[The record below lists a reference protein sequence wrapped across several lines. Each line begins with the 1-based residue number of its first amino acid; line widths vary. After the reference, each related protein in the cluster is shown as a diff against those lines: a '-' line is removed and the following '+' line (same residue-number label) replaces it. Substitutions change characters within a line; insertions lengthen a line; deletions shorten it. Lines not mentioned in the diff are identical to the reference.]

1 MAIYKLALLSRNAAF
16 ACRWTTS
23 QTTKCASNGT
33 IALQTIDLTLSLNPA
48 LPSSEFAYLP
58 GKDAIWIQSDKNKI
72 DPASSESFGP
82 REAFQFLVDCLQ
94 ATESSGKRLVRL
106 ITPLQGGT
114 VIRSDIIPLRLKDA
128 FGVERAVSFLEPL
141 QSLSGET
148 VCLDVAS
155 LPKLFRSSAGGILL
169 QQSISGGDVDSA
181 VPIIMPPEFEADFEN
196 KMSLPWVLPRP
207 IARKRLVL
215 VGISY
220 RAPSQGSWTVYACEA
235 ARALGIDL
243 VIMDKPGCW
252 IERSEYS
259 QWYEAFLPAGT
270 WWTNPPGH
278 DMADRIAETVKS
290 YGKKIDGIIAFID
303 SFQVTVSRA
312 AEKLGLPHQPAE
324 SYEIATDKYQV
335 GIAEGRKPFY
345 GSTAEEAL
353 DFASAEDLSYPL
365 ILKPRLGLNSE
376 GIVRVNNAAEI
387 HAGVEMIQK
396 TFFKSFTMEKYCDGP
411 EVDVNMILLD
421 GEVLFC
427 EICDDFPKPGDQ
439 SDVTVPASQRSF
451 LETYLVHPSALPPSE
466 LEMLQSSIG
475 ASLRQIGISSGVLH
489 VEARVQRSSVEY
501 RSEGGFVD
509 LQPMNK
515 ATTSAP
521 PAPWILEINPRPPG
535 STASRIVES
544 VYGIDYFGVAL
555 SLAVEDKD
563 RARSLSLPFQ
573 NGAQYTGVLVFIGAD
588 FDETCEGIFDSD
600 DICRELISRRP
611 DLAKNINRY
620 GCLVKRGQKV
630 PHPNSGA
637 NTFIAYFNVFSKSR
651 KEALQVAAEVR
662 EEVRYSFR

>member
-1 MAIYKLALLSRNAAF
+1 MAVYKLALLAGNGAF
-16 ACRWTTS
+16 ICRWTTS
-23 QTTKCASNGT
+23 QITKCVSNGS

-48 LPSSEFAYLP
+48 LSSSEFAHLL
-58 GKDAIWIQSDKNKI
+58 GNNAIWIQSDNNNI
-72 DPASSESFGP
+72 EPASTESFGS
-82 REAFQFLVDCLQ
+82 REAFQFLVNCLQ
-94 ATESSGKRLVRL
+94 ATKSSEKRLVRL
-106 ITPLQGGT
+106 ITPLQRGT
-114 VIRSDIIPLRLKDA
+114 VIRSDIIPLRLKGA
-128 FGVERAVSFLEPL
+128 FGVERVVSFLTPL
-141 QSLSGET
+141 QSLSGEA
-148 VCLDVAS
+148 VCLDVVS
-155 LPKLFRSSAGGILL
+155 LSKLFRSSAGGILL
-169 QQSISGGDVDSA
+169 QQSFPGTDVDSA
-181 VPIIMPPEFEADFEN
+181 VPIVPPEFEAEFEN
-196 KMSLPWVLPRP
+196 KMSLPWVLPRSTT
-207 IARKRLVL
+207 RKRLVL

-220 RAPSQGSWTVYACEA
+220 RAPSQGSWAVYACEA

-243 VIMDKPGCW
+243 VIIDKPGCW

-270 WWTNPPGH
+270 WWTNPPGL
-278 DMADRIAETVKS
+278 DMADHIVETVKS
-290 YGKKIDGIIAFID
+290 YGKKIDGIVAFID
-303 SFQVTVSRA
+303 SFQATVSRA
-312 AEKLGLPHQPAE
+312 AEKLCLPHQPAE

-335 GIAEGRKPFY
+335 GIAEGRNPFN
-345 GSTAEEAL
+345 GSTVEEAL
-353 DFASAEDLSYPL
+353 EFASAEDLSYPL

-387 HAGVEMIQK
+387 QAGVDMIQK

-421 GEVLFC
+421 GEILFC

-439 SDVTVPASQRSF
+439 SDMTVPASQMSF
-451 LETYLVHPSALPPSE
+451 LETYLVHPSALPPPE

-475 ASLRQIGISSGVLH
+475 ATLQRIGISSGVLH

-501 RSEGGFVD
+501 RSDGGVLD
-509 LQPMNK
+509 LQPIEK

-521 PAPWILEINPRPPG
+521 PTPWILEINPRPPG

-555 SLAVEDKD
+555 ALAIEDKD

-573 NGAQYTGVLVFIGAD
+573 NGAQHTGVLVFIGAD

-600 DICRELISRRP
+600 DICSELLGRRP

-630 PHPNSGA
+630 PHPSSGA

-651 KEALQVAAEVR
+651 KEALEIAVEVR
-662 EEVRYSFR
+662 KEVRYSFR

>member
-1 MAIYKLALLSRNAAF
+1 MVEREVTIFWKAAF
-16 ACRWTTS
+16 ICRWATS
-23 QTTKCASNGT
+23 HITKCASNGNT
-33 IALQTIDLTLSLNPA
+33 ALQIIDLTLSLNPA
-48 LPSSEFAYLP
+48 LSSSEFVHLP
-58 GKDAIWIQSDKNKI
+58 GKDAIWIQSDNNKI
-72 DPASSESFGP
+72 EPASTESFGS
-82 REAFQFLVDCLQ
+82 REAFQFLVNCLQ
-94 ATESSGKRLVRL
+94 ATESSKERLVRL
-106 ITPLQGGT
+106 ITPLQRGT
-114 VIRSDIIPLRLKDA
+114 VIRSDIIPLRLKGA
-128 FGVERAVSFLEPL
+128 FGVERVVSFLTPL
-141 QSLSGET
+141 QSLSGEA
-148 VCLDVAS
+148 VCLDVIS
-155 LPKLFRSSAGGILL
+155 LPELFRSSAGGILL
-169 QQSISGGDVDSA
+169 QQSFSGTDGNPA
-181 VPIIMPPEFEADFEN
+181 VPIVPPEFEAEFGN
-196 KMSLPWVLPRP
+196 KMSLPWVLPRSTT
-207 IARKRLVL
+207 RKRLVL

-243 VIMDKPGCW
+243 VIIDKPGCW

-278 DMADRIAETVKS
+278 DMADRIVEMVKS
-290 YGKKIDGIIAFID
+290 YDKKIDDIVAFID

-335 GIAEGRKPFY
+335 GIAEGRNPFH

-353 DFASAEDLSYPL
+353 GFASAENLSYPL

-387 HAGVEMIQK
+387 RAGVEMIQK

-421 GEVLFC
+421 GEILFC

-439 SDVTVPASQRSF
+439 SDMTVPASQRSF
-451 LETYLVHPSALPPSE
+451 LETYLVHPSALPSPE
-466 LEMLQSSIG
+466 LEMLRSSIG
-475 ASLRQIGISSGVLH
+475 ATLRRIGISSGVLH

-501 RSEGGFVD
+501 RSDDGVLD
-509 LQPMNK
+509 LQPIEK
-515 ATTSAP
+515 ATASAP
-521 PAPWILEINPRPPG
+521 PTPWILEINPRPPG

-555 SLAVEDKD
+555 SLAIEDKD

-573 NGAQYTGVLVFIGAD
+573 NGAQHTGVLVFIGAD
-588 FDETCEGIFDSD
+588 FDETCQGIFDSD
-600 DICRELISRRP
+600 DICKELISRRP

-630 PHPNSGA
+630 PHPSSGA
-637 NTFIAYFNVFSKSR
+637 NTFIAYFNVFSESR
-651 KEALQVAAEVR
+651 KEALEVAAEVR
-662 EEVRYSFR
+662 KEVRYSFR